1 MHLFIN
7 LGRSKNSLMRIN
19 FFRHFYLFIFVLLT
33 SCSPKAMLS
42 KNNPGEIRVLT
53 YNIHHANPPS
63 KSKEGLIDIDAISKV
78 IESQSP
84 DLVALQEVD
93 VNTKRSGNINEAVIL
108 ATRLKMNF
116 YFFKAI
122 DHDGGDYGVAILSK
136 YPLSDPQTYKLANN
150 GDAKAEPRVLGIG
163 TATLPD
169 GRKIRFAS
177 THLDAQKS
185 DENRMM
191 QVNEINKITKS
202 EKLPLIIAGDL
213 NANTSSE
220 AIKVFDQQFLRTCTD
235 CGFTIPVINPKNT
248 IDHIAYK
255 KGDSFSVLSH
265 QVINET
271 YASDHLPVLAVLQ
284 LSR

>member
-1 MHLFIN
+1 MTRFNFIPYF
-7 LGRSKNSLMRIN
+7 L
-19 FFRHFYLFIFVLLT
+19 LLT
-33 SCSPKAMLS
+33 ILLFSCSPKTIITRNDQS
-42 KNNPGEIRVLT
+42 TIRVLT
-53 YNIHHANPPS
+53 YNIHHSNPPS
-63 KSKEGLIDIDAISKV
+63 KAKEGLIDLNAIAKV
-78 IESQSP
+78 IETQKP

-93 VNTKRSGNINEAVIL
+93 VNTKRSGNMNEAVFL

-136 YPLSDPQTYKLANN
+136 YPLSDPQTYKLPNN
-150 GDAKAEPRVLGIG
+150 GEAKAEPRVLGMG
-163 TATLPD
+163 TVTLPD

-185 DENRMM
+185 EENRMM
-191 QVNEINKITKS
+191 QVNEINKLT
-202 EKLPLIIAGDL
+202 ETEALPLIIAGDL

-220 AIKVFDQQFLRTCTD
+220 AVKVFDRQFVRTCTD

-248 IDHIAYK
+248 IDHIAFK
-255 KGDSFSVLSH
+255 KGNNFEVISH

-271 YASDHLPVLAVLQ
+271 YASDHLPVLAILK
-284 LSR
+284 LNK

>member
-1 MHLFIN
+1 
-7 LGRSKNSLMRIN
+7 MRTN
-19 FFRHFYLFIFVLLT
+19 ALRHFYLFVFILLA
-33 SCSPKAMLS
+33 SCSPKAMVN
-42 KNNPGEIRVLT
+42 KNNPNEIRVLT

-63 KSKEGLIDIDAISKV
+63 KSKDGFIDIDAIAKV
-78 IESQSP
+78 IEFQSP

-108 ATRLKMNF
+108 ATKLKMNF

-136 YPLSDPQTYKLANN
+136 YPLSNPQTYKLPNN

-185 DENRMM
+185 DENRMK
-191 QVNEINKITKS
+191 QVTEINKLTEGES
-202 EKLPLIIAGDL
+202 LPLILAGDF
-213 NANTSSE
+213 NANTGSE
-220 AIKVFDQQFLRTCTD
+220 AIKVFDQQFVRSCTD
-235 CGFTIPVINPKNT
+235 CGFTIPVISPKNT

-255 KGDSFSVLSH
+255 KGGNFSVLSH

-271 YASDHLPVLAVLQ
+271 YASDHLPVLAILQ
-284 LSR
+284 LNR